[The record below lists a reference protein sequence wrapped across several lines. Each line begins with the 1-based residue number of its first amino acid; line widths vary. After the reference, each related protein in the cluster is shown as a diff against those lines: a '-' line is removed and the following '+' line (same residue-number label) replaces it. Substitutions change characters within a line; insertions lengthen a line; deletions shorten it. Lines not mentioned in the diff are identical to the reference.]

1 MSNRFSDPLFQ
12 LIRSLHKAEKRNFKL
27 YIKRNSSNHD
37 LKIIQLFDAIDR
49 LNEYDENLLM
59 KKLSSSK
66 TQLPNL
72 KTHLYKEILASLRLI
87 KTTES
92 IDLQLHEQL
101 DYARILYNKGLYLQS
116 LRLLDKTKEI
126 ATNYNQ
132 DSFLIQ
138 VVSLE
143 KKIETLH
150 ITRSMKDRNEQLTEE
165 ANEINERRTR
175 ITKLSNLALM
185 MYSWYVKNGHARN
198 VEDEKRVKKY
208 FDENLPEGAHEFT
221 GFYERLYLFQS
232 ICWYNFIRQDFLMYY
247 RYAQKWMQL
256 FNENRLMINVEP
268 GHYIKGMHN
277 SLNAHFVLRNYRAF
291 DNVLKQFEKYANSHM
306 AMYFENFKVQTFIY
320 LHTAM
325 INQHFMHGTFKE
337 GLKLIPYIEE
347 KLNEYELYL
356 DNHRVLV
363 FNYKIATLYFGSGD
377 YNTCIDYLNRIINNN
392 VDLRYDIQCYA
403 RLLHLMSH
411 YELDNF
417 DIIESLIKSVNRFMK
432 KMETLTKMDEELFKF
447 LRSST
452 NLPKQKRKERL
463 QVFLLTIQQLQKI
476 RFETRAFAYLDILS
490 WVEAK
495 VYEKPMSQIIQEKYI
510 KSHRRLK

>member
-1 MSNRFSDPLFQ
+1 M
-12 LIRSLHKAEKRNFKL
+12 HKAEKRNFKL
-27 YIKRNSSNHD
+27 YIKRNSSNQD
-37 LKIIQLFDAIDR
+37 LKIIQLFDALDR
-49 LNEYDENLLM
+49 QSEYDEKVLL
-59 KKLSSSK
+59 KKLSSTK
-66 TQLPNL
+66 TQLANL

-87 KTTES
+87 KITES

-101 DYARILYNKGLYLQS
+101 DYARILYNKGLYIQS
-116 LRLLDKTKEI
+116 LKLLDKAKEI
-126 ATNYNQ
+126 ATAYNQ

-150 ITRSMKDRNEQLTEE
+150 ITRSMKDRNDLLTAE
-165 ANEINERRTR
+165 ANEINERRSR
-175 ITKLSNLALM
+175 ITKLSNLALQ

-198 VEDEKRVKKY
+198 VDDEKRVQQY
-208 FDENLPEGAHEFT
+208 FDENLPPGAREFT
-221 GFYERLYLFQS
+221 GFYERLYLYQS

-256 FNENRLMINVEP
+256 FNENEQMINVEP

-277 SLNAHFVLRNYRAF
+277 SLNAHFVLRNYRQF
-291 DNVLKQFEKYANSHM
+291 DLVLKQFEQYAGSHT
-306 AMYFENFKVQTFIY
+306 AMYYENFKVQTFIY

-347 KLNEYELYL
+347 KLKEYELYL

-377 YNTCIDYLNRIINNN
+377 YDTCIDYLNRIIHNN

-403 RLLHLMSH
+403 RLLHLIAH
-411 YELDNF
+411 YELKNY
-417 DIIESLIKSVNRFMK
+417 DILEYLVKSVYRFMS
-432 KMETLTKMDEELFKF
+432 KMDNLSIVEVEIFKF
-447 LRSST
+447 I
-452 NLPKQKRKERL
+452 RKSFSLSAKELKPAFIELYNTLKTL
-463 QVFLLTIQQLQKI
+463 QNNTHSV
-476 RFETRAFAYLDILS
+476 RAFSYLDIIS
-490 WVEAK
+490 WLESKIYDKQVQQVIK
-495 VYEKPMSQIIQEKYI
+495 EKYLEASKRNNEKI
-510 KSHRRLK
+510 RG